1 MAVSAMKAGAV
12 DFLTKPFADV
22 CSVLAT
28 SAPTAQEHD
37 LFADLASKWSRL
49 ALDRESQLA
58 TDLERFDDDGGAQSL
73 EAYR

>member
-1 MAVSAMKAGAV
+1 MTIDPRKIRRI
-12 DFLTKPFADV
+12 ADV

-28 SAPTAQEHD
+28 SAPTAEEHD

-49 ALDRESQLA
+49 ALDRSRLA

-73 EAYR
+73 KATAEVGLTR